1 MLIRLD
7 HLTQHDNDLIRLQTI
22 SQTCP
27 QRILSDSLPQLTVQH
42 NPCPR
47 LYQWHALVLRHP
59 SSRPLQAQYPPAG
72 AGEGEESSHLY
83 QANASS
89 QPGRPMATRTV
100 LTSFTRPGT
109 HHTCA
114 QTPTYTAAAKN
125 ISHPLVRHP
134 WVADFHAQEL
144 ETKQAS
150 SRRIG
155 LDLAMGGH
163 GAGWRARDRHS
174 GAVLCPR
181 RTYLRQIGHHRGR
194 GMRRCKVGLDFKFRP
209 FCTLTYYVYLS

>member
-59 SSRPLQAQYPPAG
+59 SSRPLQAQYPPA
-72 AGEGEESSHLY
+72 ESSHLC
-83 QANASS
+83 QASASS
-89 QPGRPMATRTV
+89 HPGRPTATRMV

-114 QTPTYTAAAKN
+114 QTHTCTAAAKST
-125 ISHPLVRHP
+125 SHPLVRHP
-134 WVADFHAQEL
+134 WVADFRAQEL
-144 ETKQAS
+144 ETKRAS

-155 LDLAMGGH
+155 LVLAMGGH

-174 GAVLCPR
+174 GADLCPR
-181 RTYLRQIGHHRGR
+181 RTYLPRIGHHRGR
-194 GMRRCKVGLDFKFRP
+194 GMHRCKVRLTSKLRS
-209 FCTLTYYVYLS
+209 FCILIYYVCLL